1 MKTNRDTAI
10 LIVLIFILTLLGSEI
25 FTLMSLNVYGMLS
38 LNYRTQVYSFSPYAE
53 LAYLLVGLVVIT
65 SIILLLIKYKL
76 GRLMFWM
83 FVVVS
88 FMIMLEFLSMFFI
101 YIFGNFAPDLLSI
114 ASIGVYLVTALAL
127 VYYYK
132 YAGIFGRNVVNVLM
146 FLTVAS
152 ILSLALG
159 PIPSLILVGVI
170 AIYDYISVFVT
181 KHMVTL
187 ASSMGDNTFLGG
199 ITLMAKKAKKKS
211 IPWRRGLGVSG
222 DIGGF
227 LVCKLPAS
235 GSSNGW
241 RRRSNRISLDNGIRQ
256 EEQGL
261 SGDVRNR
268 PDADT
273 VLRPVSSDKGFIRVS
288 IRILQ

>member
-199 ITLMAKKAKKKS
+199 ITLMAKKAKKRVFLGGGDLVFPAILVDS
-211 IPWRRGLGVSG
+211 LYVNYPPLAAAMVGVGAVIGLVLIMVFGKKNKVYPAMSV
-222 DIGGF
+222 IGPMQILF
-227 LVCKLPAS
+227 F
-235 GSSNGW
+235 
-241 RRRSNRISLDNGIRQ
+241 
-256 EEQGL
+256 GL
-261 SGDVRNR
+261 YLL
-268 PDADT
+268 T
-273 VLRPVSSDKGFIRVS
+273 K
-288 IRILQ
+288 IL

>member
-38 LNYRTQVYSFSPYAE
+38 LNYRTQVYSFSPYVE
-53 LAYLLVGLVVIT
+53 LAYLLVGLAVIT

-88 FMIMLEFLSMFFI
+88 FMIMLEFLSMLFI
-101 YIFGNFAPDLLSI
+101 YMFGNFAPDFLGI
-114 ASIGVYLVTALAL
+114 ASISVYLVTALAL

-159 PIPSLILVGVI
+159 PIPSLILVGII
-170 AIYDYISVFVT
+170 AVYDYISVFVT

-187 ASSMGDNTFLGG
+187 ASNMGDNTFLGG
-199 ITLMAKKAKKKS
+199 ITLMAKKAKKRVFLGGGDLVFPAILVDS
-211 IPWRRGLGVSG
+211 LYVNYPPLAAAMVGAGAVIGLVLIMVFGKKNKVYPAMSV
-222 DIGGF
+222 IGPMQILF
-227 LVCKLPAS
+227 F
-235 GSSNGW
+235 
-241 RRRSNRISLDNGIRQ
+241 
-256 EEQGL
+256 GL
-261 SGDVRNR
+261 YLL
-268 PDADT
+268 T
-273 VLRPVSSDKGFIRVS
+273 KVL
-288 IRILQ
+288 